1 MYHDRE
7 VMMEGSSNSLAPNA
21 ENLAPNAENLAPN
34 AELQGGLMYKEA

>member
-21 ENLAPNAENLAPN
+21 ENLAPK
-34 AELQGGLMYKEA
+34 AELQGGLMYKEV